1 MLTDPISDLLTQI
14 RNGYM
19 ARKANVVVPYS
30 GMKDRLAHL
39 LSKEGYLGKVQIQ
52 NVDKIKKNLV
62 INLLYP
68 GKQPKLTNLVR
79 VSKITRRDYVKKNKI
94 PKVLGGLGITVVSTA
109 NGLMTGN
116 EARKK
121 GLGGEIICK
130 VW

>member
-1 MLTDPISDLLTQI
+1 MSDPISDLLTQI

-19 ARKANVVVPYS
+19 ARKASIVVPYS
-30 GMKDRLAHL
+30 GMKERLADL
-39 LSKEGYLGKVQIQ
+39 LSKEGYLGKIQIQ
-52 NVDKIKKNLV
+52 NIDKIKRNLV

-68 GKQPKLTNLVR
+68 GKQPKLTDIVR
-79 VSKITRRDYVKKNKI
+79 VSKITRREYVKKNKI

-109 NGLMTGN
+109 SGLMTGN